1 MLLRLMVA
9 VSVAALALRDGLTGR
24 ARLDDER
31 GEVTSTTIMIAV
43 LATLALAVGAI
54 IVAKVTS
61 KANSIPTE

>member
-9 VSVAALALRDGLTGR
+9 VSVAALALRDGLTSR
-24 ARLDDER
+24 ARLGDER

>member
-1 MLLRLMVA
+1 MLLRLQIEAMF
-9 VSVAALALRDGLTGR
+9 LALRARDAIRDR
-24 ARLDDER
+24 AVRDER
-31 GEVTSTTIMIAV
+31 GEVTSTTITIAI

>member
-1 MLLRLMVA
+1 MLLRLQIEAMV
-9 VSVAALALRDGLTGR
+9 LALRARDAIRER
-24 ARLDDER
+24 AVRDER
-31 GEVTSTTIMIAV
+31 GEVTSTTITIAI